1 MKLLLGL
8 FVTSMIFLGMSSH
21 AFAQTNYD
29 VNIPTGAASPDAPYF
44 WQSEI
49 DGDTSGIV
57 EITIGD
63 SITWKNADSAAHTV
77 TSGTPTAGPDNI
89 FDSGLYGPGK
99 SFSHKFDEIGFYP
112 YFCLVH
118 PWMDGAVIAINAYSL
133 IPNVGKNVG
142 DGATTFNVEYDFN
155 RVLSSA
161 MVDEEQ
167 KSITFQIIGNA
178 QSNDHDL
185 ELRLPTQLIDGPF
198 VIWADGEKITNFE
211 SERDGDLS
219 TLYIP
224 LTSESEKLTIVG
236 TTVVP
241 EFGTIAM
248 LILLVSILS
257 VMIFSKTRPILM
269 R

>member
-8 FVTSMIFLGMSSH
+8 FAASIMALGMSSY
-21 AFAQTNYD
+21 AFAQTTFD

-49 DGDTSGIV
+49 NGDTSGIV

-63 SITWKNADSAAHTV
+63 SISWKNADSAAHTV
-77 TSGTPTAGPDNI
+77 TSGTPTDGPDNI

-99 SFSHKFDEIGFYP
+99 SFTHKFDEIGFYP
-112 YFCLVH
+112 YYCLVH
-118 PWMDGAVIAINAYSL
+118 PWMDGAVIVVDAYSL
-133 IPNVGKNVG
+133 IPNVGKDAG
-142 DGATTFNVEYDFN
+142 DGTTTFNVEYDFN

-167 KSITFQIIGNA
+167 KSITFQIIGDA

-198 VIWADGEKITNFE
+198 VIWADGEKITNYE
-211 SERDGDLS
+211 SEKEGELT
-219 TLYIP
+219 TLFIP
-224 LTSESEKLTIVG
+224 LTSDSKTLTIVG

-241 EFGTIAM
+241 EFGAIVM
-248 LILLVSILS
+248 LILIVSILS
-257 VMIFSKTRPILM
+257 VVIFSKTRPVLM
-269 R
+269 N